1 MSDLSDWKI
10 CLEVGVNHLG
20 SYSLL
25 EKMIK
30 DSGIAEL
37 GVSITVQIKEEDFY
51 KTNEQFYLS
60 LHEHRSLIELCRTL
74 KIPCGLALGPI
85 TDLQALTDGGL
96 KPDFIKTLSI
106 SSANADFMNR
116 VYAAYDCPKYISV
129 GLSDAAYVKEYIVPL
144 MGDKDN
150 LIHTCLSHDSAD
162 QNLGDMRLLGNLG
175 VPVCYGLHAVDH
187 ELIYAGIGAG
197 ADSIFFYIG
206 DKSLDLP
213 DFSHAIDM
221 ADIAYVVAKGNACF
235 RAMSESGDGPKS
247 AKISF
252 IG

>member
-1 MSDLSDWKI
+1 MRDLSNWRV
-10 CLEVGVNHLG
+10 CLEVGINHLG
-20 SYSLL
+20 SYPML

-30 DSGIAEL
+30 ESGITEL

-60 LHEHRSLIELCRTL
+60 TDEHQRFIELCRSL

-85 TDLQALTDGGL
+85 SDLQVLNDVGL
-96 KPDFIKTLSI
+96 EPDFIKTLSI
-106 SSANADFMNR
+106 SSANADFMSR

-129 GLSDAAYVKEYIVPL
+129 GLSDIAYVQEYIVPL
-144 MGDKDN
+144 MGDKDK
-150 LIHTCLSHDSAD
+150 LIHTSLSHNGAD
-162 QNLGDMRLLGNLG
+162 QNLGDIRLLGSLG
-175 VPVCYGLHAVDH
+175 VPVCYGLHAVDSD
-187 ELIYAGIGAG
+187 LIYAGIGAG
-197 ADSIFFYIG
+197 ADSIFFYVG

-221 ADIAYVVAKGNACF
+221 ADVADVVFKANTCF
-235 RAMSESGDGPKS
+235 SAMGESGDTPKS
-247 AKISF
+247 TKIAF

>member
-1 MSDLSDWKI
+1 MSDLPDWNV
-10 CLEVGVNHLG
+10 CLEIGINHLG

-25 EKMIK
+25 ENIIK

-51 KTNEQFYLS
+51 KTNEQFYLT
-60 LHEHRSLIELCRTL
+60 LDEHRSFIALCRTL
-74 KIPCGLALGPI
+74 NLPCGLALGPI
-85 TDLQALTDGGL
+85 SDLRALTEGGL

-106 SSANADFMNR
+106 SSANADFMSR
-116 VYAAYDCPKYISV
+116 VYAAYECPKYISV
-129 GLSDAAYVKEYIVPL
+129 GLSDAAYIEEYIVPL
-144 MGDKDN
+144 MGDKDK

-162 QNLGDMRLLGNLG
+162 QNLGDIRMLGNLG
-175 VPVCYGLHAVDH
+175 APVCYGLHAVDH
-187 ELIYAGIGAG
+187 DLIYAGIGAG

-221 ADIAYVVAKGNACF
+221 SDIADVVAQANACF
-235 RAMSESGDGPKS
+235 SAMGESGDVPKS
-247 AKISF
+247 TKIAF